1 MGKLYLKKSQLAEM
15 INHCRETFPNEAC
28 GILAG
33 KRGDYLNGQIEKIYQ
48 TKNVS
53 PTPYTRY
60 FIDPQEQFKI
70 FKEIEKENS
79 EMLAIYHSHTH
90 TPAYPSATDC
100 ELATYPDVVYL
111 IISLVNPKEPVVKS
125 YSIVEG
131 KIKEEEVEIN
141 D

>member
-1 MGKLYLKKSQLAEM
+1 MSKIYLKKSQLVEM
-15 INHCRETFPNEAC
+15 IAHCRETFPYEAC

-33 KRGDYLNGQIEKIYQ
+33 KRGNHLNGQVEKIYR

-60 FIDPQEQFKI
+60 FIDPQEQFRI
-70 FKEIEKENS
+70 FKELEKENM

-90 TPAYPSATDC
+90 TPAYPSKTDC
-100 ELATYPDVVYL
+100 ELAAYPDVFYL
-111 IISLVNPKEPVVKS
+111 IISLLNPEEPVIKS
-125 YSIVEG
+125 YTILDG

-141 D
+141 E

>member
-1 MGKLYLKKSQLAEM
+1 MSKIYLKKSQLAE
-15 INHCRETFPNEAC
+15 IIAHCRETFPNEAC

-33 KRGDYLNGQIEKIYQ
+33 KNEQIEKIYQ

-53 PTPYTRY
+53 PAPYTRY
-60 FIDPQEQFKI
+60 FIYPEEQFKI

-100 ELATYPDVVYL
+100 ELVTYPDVFYL

>member
-1 MGKLYLKKSQLAEM
+1 MSKLYLKKTQLTEM
-15 INHCRETFPNEAC
+15 FTHCRETFPNEAC

-33 KRGDYLNGQIEKIYQ
+33 KDEQVDKIYP

-60 FIDPQEQFKI
+60 LIDPQEQFKI
-70 FKEIEKENS
+70 FKEIEKENL

-90 TPAYPSATDC
+90 THAYPSKTDC
-100 ELATYPDVVYL
+100 ELANYPDVFYL

-125 YSIVEG
+125 YSIVDG